1 MGQFLSLELFE
12 DDVGSNP
19 FFERP
24 KNFDFYFNKKRI
36 TKIPRRYYP
45 NYKKGYLYGYYIDE
59 NYWVEVN
66 TTNFNAEM
74 KCLLEEKKE
83 EYRAF

>member
-1 MGQFLSLELFE
+1 MSSF
-12 DDVGSNP
+12 
-19 FFERP
+19 
-24 KNFDFYFNKKRI
+24 
-36 TKIPRRYYP
+36 T
-45 NYKKGYLYGYYIDE
+45 KKGYLYGYYIDE
-59 NYWVEVN
+59 NYWVEVD